1 MADITI
7 DQISTQ
13 TFYQIPQIFL
23 PSIEKEYGS
32 DGRVKK
38 KIKLTSPYAR
48 KLSNDAKLAYG
59 TLYNRCL
66 LSIRS
71 YHQGVKDYVDE
82 NGSVFM
88 VYTVEELMEVLDK
101 GKMTVHKIKKELQET
116 GLLREVSQG
125 ANRPNRLYLQN
136 VNANLQEYE
145 HYQANYLTSGR
156 DKGKV
161 TYIHVKTVN
170 LNGEVL
176 FELPKVPEDENGSPK
191 SGRPTNPEKSM
202 KNGSPENGRPKSIP
216 QGVHIMDGSNTD
228 NNNSGFLDNSSRR
241 AGADTATQNK
251 NKEKY
256 VAPEYYSL
264 LQVIADKY
272 NDRYIYPH
280 GYTLTHNQKMRIGQ
294 YLTEGFATS
303 TEVLNMI
310 DHIPHDCEKPL
321 AYLLAMLEN
330 LKTERQA
337 EVRRVAHLNAQRYY
351 EGGQV

>member
-1 MADITI
+1 
-7 DQISTQ
+7 
-13 TFYQIPQIFL
+13 
-23 PSIEKEYGS
+23 
-32 DGRVKK
+32 
-38 KIKLTSPYAR
+38 
-48 KLSNDAKLAYG
+48 
-59 TLYNRCL
+59 
-66 LSIRS
+66 
-71 YHQGVKDYVDE
+71 
-82 NGSVFM
+82 M

-101 GKMTVHKIKKELQET
+101 GKMTVHKIKKELQEI

-161 TYIHVKTVN
+161 IYTHVKTVN
-170 LNGEVL
+170 LKGEVL
-176 FELPKVPEDENGSPK
+176 FELPKAPEDENGSPK
-191 SGRPTNPEKSM
+191 SGRPTNPEKST
-202 KNGSPENGRPKSIP
+202 KNGSPENGRPKFIP
-216 QGVHIMDGSNTD
+216 QGVHNTDGSNTD

-310 DHIPHDCEKPL
+310 DHIPHDCDKPL

>member
-59 TLYNRCL
+59 AFYNRCL

-101 GKMTVHKIKKELQET
+101 GKMTVHKIKKELQEI

-145 HYQANYLTSGR
+145 YYQANYLTSGR

-161 TYIHVKTVN
+161 TYIHVKT
-170 LNGEVL
+170 
-176 FELPKVPEDENGSPK
+176 
-191 SGRPTNPEKSM
+191 
-202 KNGSPENGRPKSIP
+202 
-216 QGVHIMDGSNTD
+216 
-228 NNNSGFLDNSSRR
+228 
-241 AGADTATQNK
+241 
-251 NKEKY
+251 
-256 VAPEYYSL
+256 
-264 LQVIADKY
+264 
-272 NDRYIYPH
+272 
-280 GYTLTHNQKMRIGQ
+280 
-294 YLTEGFATS
+294 
-303 TEVLNMI
+303 
-310 DHIPHDCEKPL
+310 
-321 AYLLAMLEN
+321 
-330 LKTERQA
+330 
-337 EVRRVAHLNAQRYY
+337 
-351 EGGQV
+351 